1 MLSLANLIV
10 ILVIILL
17 LFGAGRI
24 PQIMADLAKGLKVFK
39 QTMQE
44 DKSDKNNDTEQK

>member
-1 MLSLANLIV
+1 MLSLANLII

-44 DKSDKNNDTEQK
+44 DKRDKDNDTEQK